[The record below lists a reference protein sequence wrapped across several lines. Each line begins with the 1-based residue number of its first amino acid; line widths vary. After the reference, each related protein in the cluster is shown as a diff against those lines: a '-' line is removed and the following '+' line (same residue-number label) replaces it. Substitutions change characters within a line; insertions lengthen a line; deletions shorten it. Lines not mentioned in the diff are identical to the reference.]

1 MAVTHAG
8 RFERESSIEGLGAD
22 IAIGHLEVRDLRAIT
37 RGQAAADGLLD
48 RHCRREAVGAG
59 LAVQQDGDLIE
70 AVFFVAGHGEE
81 AIPLLKHDAIRIL
94 NQLVS
99 EPIQVNPKVNVAAT
113 GKTFD
118 FRPGELGQVGVTMVW
133 HGLVVECGPRVLAN
147 RRLSSTTG

>member
-81 AIPLLKHDAIRIL
+81 AIPLLKHDAQERGI
-94 NQLVS
+94 LVS
-99 EPIQVNPKVNVAAT
+99 GTMEDSPAARA
-113 GKTFD
+113 GFQSGDIFKSGFH
-118 FRPGELGQVGVTMVW
+118 FLI
-133 HGLVVECGPRVLAN
+133 LVKEFC
-147 RRLSSTTG
+147 S